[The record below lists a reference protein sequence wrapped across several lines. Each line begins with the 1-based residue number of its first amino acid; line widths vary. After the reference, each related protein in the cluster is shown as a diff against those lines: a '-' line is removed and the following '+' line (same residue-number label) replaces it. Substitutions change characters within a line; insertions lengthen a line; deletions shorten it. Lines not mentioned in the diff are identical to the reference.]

1 MYSTIE
7 VNQLYVKA
15 AGFIFKI
22 KGKWPLSISLNK
34 SNSVFLQ
41 NSTISGAYPRTAL
54 DLFKNWEKS
63 LLSDISSLPQSTAN
77 LATGDSKLLSKSP
90 AQMNPRYWSV
100 VSKVVFPLTMHFQTL
115 PTQYTW
121 LYKWE
126 KVAEGGTVR
135 GRYTHVFPKDFTPVH
150 AMKLALCP
158 QYTRCP
164 TCQWEFA
171 SSQIR
176 VN

>member
-22 KGKWPLSISLNK
+22 KGEWPLSSSLNK

-63 LLSDISSLPQSTAN
+63 LLSDLSSLPQS
-77 LATGDSKLLSKSP
+77 
-90 AQMNPRYWSV
+90 
-100 VSKVVFPLTMHFQTL
+100 
-115 PTQYTW
+115 
-121 LYKWE
+121 
-126 KVAEGGTVR
+126 
-135 GRYTHVFPKDFTPVH
+135 
-150 AMKLALCP
+150 
-158 QYTRCP
+158 
-164 TCQWEFA
+164 
-171 SSQIR
+171 
-176 VN
+176 